1 VFRSVGDVLA
11 PPRDIPQFSPDYYR
25 PLTIAT
31 YLLDRA
37 VGGGDAFPFH
47 LSVVLAHTVASVLV
61 YALAL
66 QLLAVGRSGRRT
78 AAAPRADSSD
88 AVARVGAVSAGALFA
103 LHPIHTES
111 VAWAAGRSDVLATG
125 FLLAVLVV
133 TGQAQRTW
141 VTSVLGAA
149 FALAA
154 LGAKETAVA
163 IYPLM
168 FLRDVLVPPMPRPTR
183 SDWLRGWV
191 GPLLAGL
198 VYVLLRRNALGEFVG
213 SAPDALA
220 AGQRS
225 LGDLIG
231 AVGMYLGRLVWP
243 VPLNAYIDHIDTGTM
258 TVGLALVFVAGF
270 ATAFWLWNRARVQG
284 IEGSRVQASPGKRA
298 PTTRGSSKQAPARN
312 LESSNPRTLNVGI
325 LLFGLA
331 WLGLTLAPSLAIV
344 WKIPDAPI
352 AERYLYLPSVGF
364 CLLIGYAAARAWA
377 AASTQSTRWAV
388 AGAVALLLLASA
400 IVTVRRNPVWH
411 DDIALWEDTEQNSQ
425 VSGMAARSAGTAY
438 QQAGRPADARA
449 AFERALQRRNTQRG
463 LQTIYNNLGTLA
475 MFDRDYAAAQR
486 YYEAAMAAIRL
497 PTPCSTSVSQCCT
510 PVGGRAKR
518 RRRRCHTT
526 SERRVSTRTTRTSR
540 PRKPRPTTSSA
551 NAMRPCS
558 TPGARSTSAPR
569 ARPPTACARCC
580 SAEEDLHGFRRVRGR
595 LRGWKSL
602 GARAARPQL
611 RVESMPCYVS
621 ASHCWANSE

>member
-1 VFRSVGDVLA
+1 M
-11 PPRDIPQFSPDYYR
+11 
-25 PLTIAT
+25 
-31 YLLDRA
+31 
-37 VGGGDAFPFH
+37 
-47 LSVVLAHTVASVLV
+47 
-61 YALAL
+61 
-66 QLLAVGRSGRRT
+66 
-78 AAAPRADSSD
+78 
-88 AVARVGAVSAGALFA
+88 SAGALFA

-141 VTSVLGAA
+141 VTSLLGAA

-243 VPLNAYIDHIDTGTM
+243 VPLNAYIDHIDTGPL

-312 LESSNPRTLNVGI
+312 LESSNPRTLHVGI

-486 YYEAAMAAIRL
+486 YYEAAMAANPSADTVFNL
-497 PTPCSTSVSQCCT
+497 GLAVLYA
-510 PVGGRAKR
+510 GGRTREAAQAALPHYQRAQSLNPHDPDVEAAQAEAYDILGQRDAAVQHAR
-518 RRRRCHTT
+518 RALDLGAQGQTADSLRAMQRAPGGRR
-526 SERRVSTRTTRTSR
+526 
-540 PRKPRPTTSSA
+540 P
-551 NAMRPCS
+551 
-558 TPGARSTSAPR
+558 ARSA
-569 ARPPTACARCC
+569 
-580 SAEEDLHGFRRVRGR
+580 
-595 LRGWKSL
+595 
-602 GARAARPQL
+602 
-611 RVESMPCYVS
+611 
-621 ASHCWANSE
+621 